1 MRKKVLTALVLSA
14 LMAPIPSNFA
24 WGGFGHIIRPGSQ
37 VIDVKR
43 LADSIQETAQQALT
57 YANMAQDRILFQQ
70 RRLSANFS
78 EFTNKAISK
87 MDQYL
92 GSVTPLNPKVDP
104 KTTEIGNA
112 VEQNLSL
119 PTYTY
124 QNQLTSAMQ
133 TVNVEGLTQYQQT
146 VLNTQNHMAYVTRIL
161 QKPTTGVEGET
172 QKGLALE
179 VVAASAKA
187 DAVKAA
193 AARLIQQSA
202 NTNISIKEDTYN
214 ENVAKTRYDL
224 MHMGD
229 PYHPSEYREQVL
241 EKAKNKSTGFTLPE
255 F

>member
-37 VIDVKR
+37 VIDMKR

-78 EFTNKAISK
+78 EFTNKAIAK
-87 MDQYL
+87 MDEYL

-104 KTTEIGNA
+104 KSTEIGNS
-112 VEQNLSL
+112 VETDTSL
-119 PTYTY
+119 PAYTY

-133 TVNVEGLTQYQQT
+133 TVNIEGLRQYQE
-146 VLNTQNHMAYVTRIL
+146 VVENTKEHSAYVSGIL
-161 QKPTTGVEGET
+161 NKPATGVEGEM
-172 QKGLALE
+172 QKGMALE

-187 DAVKAA
+187 EAIKAA

-202 NTNISIKEDTYN
+202 NTNMSIKEATYN